1 MDKGQEFTMLVYL
14 RLSIILASCLNGC
27 ATSEE
32 LAQAERI
39 QVEQKQL
46 SLQRELQTL
55 IVNDSE
61 TTIVPLLTFSNKHH
75 KSEVSRQAYE
85 EARQRIEEIGRPISG
100 NELETFI
107 SKCQGPPGEK
117 YVSQIK
123 SSDGASFRISG
134 VPWGVDP
141 DHVSIIML
149 FDHIDVQRYVL
160 FVNDSEKV
168 IVYRFTDQA
177 WAQTINSKKPP

>member
-1 MDKGQEFTMLVYL
+1 MDKGQEFTMLDYL

-85 EARQRIEEIGRPISG
+85 VGPYTIGQLSDSLVSNGVGAGDALRSG
-100 NELETFI
+100 
-107 SKCQGPPGEK
+107 
-117 YVSQIK
+117 
-123 SSDGASFRISG
+123 
-134 VPWGVDP
+134 
-141 DHVSIIML
+141 ML
-149 FDHIDVQRYVL
+149 FGLAPLALGAVCL
-160 FVNDSEKV
+160 
-168 IVYRFTDQA
+168 IVASR
-177 WAQTINSKKPP
+177 TIEGDEATRLSRARAAGEQVEG